1 MMPTKG
7 LPSGPSATWCPQ
19 VIFPRPLAGLLPMA
33 PPAPS
38 TLELALEIRVVGTCS
53 GAVGTPSL
61 HSQLGFL
68 LLTRYGQ
75 VPAGL
80 VPAAV

>member
-1 MMPTKG
+1 MTPTKG
-7 LPSGPSATWCPQ
+7 FPSGPSATWCPQ
-19 VIFPRPLAGLLPMA
+19 VIFPRSLAGLLPVA
-33 PPAPS
+33 PLAPS
-38 TLELALEIRVVGTCS
+38 TLELALEIRPCS
-53 GAVGTPSL
+53 GVVGTPSL

-68 LLTRYGQ
+68 LLTQYGQ